1 MEILNNI
8 WLSLNTSNIDL
19 MNIIAIPV
27 TLLEHFFM
35 MLLFIHL
42 TNISPTFK
50 KKTIY
55 VLSMTFISLF
65 TMSFIKNPFNVF
77 INYIMSMILGYLIF
91 TPSLIK
97 SLICSVISFGIINLI
112 SVLIVN
118 PYITILNITSDTL
131 NSVPIYRLGY
141 IFTIYVFVL
150 IIILIL
156 KYKNLKFDFSE
167 DEYIDKRNK
176 IIIVFNLLLGIFAII
191 VQSITLFYYVDK
203 LPVIIT
209 FLSFISLLAYFA
221 VSIYSL
227 TRIMKLILTT
237 KKLQSEEEY
246 NRSLRILHDSVRGF
260 KHDFDN
266 IVTTIGGY
274 IKTNDM
280 KGLKDYYNELEDDCQ
295 RVNNLYLLNP
305 EVINNDGIY
314 NLLTK
319 KYQEA
324 TEKGIKVNMTF
335 LLDLSKLNMKIY
347 EFARILGILLD
358 NAIEASSECDEKI
371 INLDFRED
379 SKNSRQLIIVENTY
393 KDKNIDTEKIFEKG
407 ISSKENHSGIGLF
420 EVRKLIKKNNNL
432 NLFTSKNDNFFSEQ
446 LEIYY

>member
-1 MEILNNI
+1 MEILNNL
-8 WLSLNTSNIDL
+8 WLSLSTPNMNL

-35 MLLFIHL
+35 MLLFIHIA
-42 TNISPTFK
+42 NITTTFK
-50 KKTIY
+50 RKLIY
-55 VLSMTFISLF
+55 ILSMTFISLF
-65 TMSFIKNPFNVF
+65 TMTFIKNPFNVF
-77 INYIMSMILGYLIF
+77 INYLMSMILGYLIF
-91 TPSLIK
+91 RPSLIK

-280 KGLKDYYNELEDDCQ
+280 KGLKDYYSELVDDCQ
-295 RVNNLYLLNP
+295 KVNNLYLLNP

-324 TEKGIKVNMTF
+324 IQKGIKVNMTF
-335 LLDLSKLNMKIY
+335 LLDLNKLHMKIY

-432 NLFTSKNDNFFSEQ
+432 NLFTSKNDKFFSEQ

>member
-19 MNIIAIPV
+19 MNIIAIPI

-167 DEYIDKRNK
+167 DEFIDKRNK
-176 IIIVFNLLLGIFAII
+176 IIIIFNLLLGIFTII
-191 VQSITLFYYVDK
+191 VQSITIFYYVDK

-227 TRIMKLILTT
+227 TRIVKLILTT

-280 KGLKDYYNELEDDCQ
+280 EGLKDYYNELEDDCQ

-324 TEKGIKVNMTF
+324 IQKGIKVNMTF
-335 LLDLSKLNMKIY
+335 LLDLNKLHMKIY

>member
-8 WLSLNTSNIDL
+8 WLALTTPNIDL
-19 MNIIAIPV
+19 LNIIAIPA
-27 TLLEHFFM
+27 TLLEYFIM
-35 MLLFIHL
+35 MLLFIYL
-42 TNISPTFK
+42 ANISSNTK
-50 KKTIY
+50 QKITYII
-55 VLSMTFISLF
+55 SMSFISLF
-65 TMSFIKNPFNVF
+65 TLIFIPNPYNIF
-77 INYIMSMILGYLIF
+77 INYLVNIALEYLIF
-91 TPSLIK
+91 KPTLLRSLT
-97 SLICSVISFGIINLI
+97 CSVISLIIINLLTALMI
-112 SVLIVN
+112 N
-118 PYITILNITSDTL
+118 PYITLLNITSNEL
-131 NSVPIYRLGY
+131 NSIPIYRLGY
-141 IFTIYVFVL
+141 IITIYIFAFAIALLIKYKNIKLDFSGDEYLGKKNKV
-150 IIILIL
+150 IIIL
-156 KYKNLKFDFSE
+156 
-167 DEYIDKRNK
+167 
-176 IIIVFNLLLGIFAII
+176 NLLLGIFTII

-227 TRIMKLILTT
+227 TRILKLILTT
-237 KKLQSEEEY
+237 KKLKSEEEY

-280 KGLKDYYNELEDDCQ
+280 EGLKDYYNELEDDCQ

-324 TEKGIKVNMTF
+324 SNKGLKVNMSF
-335 LLDLSKLNMKIY
+335 LLDFSKLHMKIY

-358 NAIEASSECDEKI
+358 NAIDASSECDEKI
-371 INLDFRED
+371 INLDFRD
-379 SKNSRQLIIVENTY
+379 DTKNSRQLIIVENTY
-393 KDKNIDTEKIFEKG
+393 KDKNVDTEKIFEKG
-407 ISSKENHSGIGLF
+407 TTSKENHSGIGLF

-432 NLFTSKNDNFFSEQ
+432 NIFTSKTDKFFREQ

>member
-19 MNIIAIPV
+19 MNIIAIPI

-167 DEYIDKRNK
+167 DEFIDKRNK
-176 IIIVFNLLLGIFAII
+176 IIIVFNLLLGIFTII
-191 VQSITLFYYVDK
+191 VQSITIFYYVDK

-227 TRIMKLILTT
+227 TRIVKLILTT
-237 KKLQSEEEY
+237 NKLQSEEEY

-280 KGLKDYYNELEDDCQ
+280 EGLKDYYNELEDDCQ

-335 LLDLSKLNMKIY
+335 LLDLSKLHMKIY

>member
-8 WLSLNTSNIDL
+8 WLSLNTPNMDL
-19 MNIIAIPV
+19 LNIIAIPS
-27 TLLEHFFM
+27 TILEYFIM
-35 MLLFIHL
+35 MLLFIYL
-42 TNISPTFK
+42 TNISSNVK
-50 KKTIY
+50 QKIIY
-55 VLSMTFISLF
+55 IVSMSFISLF
-65 TMSFIKNPFNVF
+65 TLTFIPTPYNIF
-77 INYIMSMILGYLIF
+77 INYLMNIALEYFIF
-91 TPSLIK
+91 KPPLLRSLV
-97 SLICSVISFGIINLI
+97 CSVISLVIINLLT
-112 SVLIVN
+112 VLMIN
-118 PYITILNITSDTL
+118 PYITLLNITSTEL
-131 NSVPIYRLGY
+131 NSIPIYRLGY
-141 IFTIYVFVL
+141 IFTIYIFALMIAIV
-150 IIILIL
+150 L
-156 KYKNLKFDFSE
+156 KYKNLKLDFSG
-167 DEYIDKRNK
+167 DEYLDKKNK
-176 IIIVFNLLLGIFAII
+176 IIIVLNLLLGIFTII

-227 TRIMKLILTT
+227 TRIVKLILTT

-280 KGLKDYYNELEDDCQ
+280 KGLKDYYNELVDDCQ

-324 TEKGIKVNMTF
+324 IQKGIKVNMTF
-335 LLDLSKLNMKIY
+335 LLDLNKLHMKIY

-358 NAIEASSECDEKI
+358 TAIEASSECDEKI

-379 SKNSRQLIIVENTY
+379 SKNSRQLVIVENTY

-432 NLFTSKNDNFFSEQ
+432 NLFTSKNDKFFSEQ

>member
-1 MEILNNI
+1 MEILNNL
-8 WLSLNTSNIDL
+8 WLSLSTPNMDL
-19 MNIIAIPV
+19 LNIIAVPATI
-27 TLLEHFFM
+27 LEYFIM
-35 MLLFIHL
+35 MLLFIYL
-42 TNISPTFK
+42 TNTSSNVKQKI
-50 KKTIY
+50 IY
-55 VLSMTFISLF
+55 IVSMSFISLF
-65 TMSFIKNPFNVF
+65 TLTFIPNPYNIF
-77 INYIMSMILGYLIF
+77 INYIMNIALEYFIF
-91 TPSLIK
+91 KPPLLRSLV
-97 SLICSVISFGIINLI
+97 CSVISLVIINLLT
-112 SVLIVN
+112 VLMIN
-118 PYITILNITSDTL
+118 PYITLLNITSTEL
-131 NSVPIYRLGY
+131 NSIPIYRLGY
-141 IFTIYVFVL
+141 IFTIYIFALMIAIV
-150 IIILIL
+150 L
-156 KYKNLKFDFSE
+156 KYKNLKLDFSG
-167 DEYIDKRNK
+167 DEYLDKKNK
-176 IIIVFNLLLGIFAII
+176 IIIVLNLLLGIFTII
-191 VQSITLFYYVDK
+191 VQSITIFYYVDK

-209 FLSFISLLAYFA
+209 FLSFISLLTYFA

-227 TRIMKLILTT
+227 TRIVKLILTT

-280 KGLKDYYNELEDDCQ
+280 EGLKDYYNELEDDCQ

-335 LLDLSKLNMKIY
+335 LLDLNKLHMKIY

-432 NLFTSKNDNFFSEQ
+432 NLFTSKNDKFFSEQ